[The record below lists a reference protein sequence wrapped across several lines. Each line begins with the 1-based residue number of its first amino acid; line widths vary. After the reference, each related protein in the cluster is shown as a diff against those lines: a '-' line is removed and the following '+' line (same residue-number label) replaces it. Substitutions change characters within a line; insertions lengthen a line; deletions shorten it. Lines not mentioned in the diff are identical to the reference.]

1 MSKYRA
7 LVSIP
12 EFGKDAVCV
21 DWAKPGLLAWKSA
34 VEAKGGKLKANS
46 LTRTCE
52 QQNVL
57 RAKYVAWLNAGK
69 PSPAV
74 AAANKPG
81 RSGHQAGF
89 SIDAQTVGAFPSAP
103 ANKQVDLLW
112 ETGKP
117 HGFTPIIASPDESL
131 SEKWHFDQWGDWKSV
146 KDHMGYETTCLC
158 GALDV
163 GQAGEWQSDE
173 RLVQALL
180 LRLGYDIGEPDGILG
195 KRSVAAL
202 ATLKLP
208 FVKGA
213 SLEPTI
219 IALRAMPASSVWKK
233 VTA

>member
-1 MSKYRA
+1 MPKYRP
-7 LVSIP
+7 LVAIP
-12 EFGKDAVCV
+12 EFGANAVCV
-21 DWAKPGLLAWKSA
+21 DWAKPGLLAWKKS
-34 VEAKGGKLKANS
+34 VEARGGKLVANS
-46 LTRTCE
+46 LTRTCA
-52 QQNVL
+52 QQDVL

-81 RSGHQAGF
+81 KSGHQAGF
-89 SIDAQTVGAFPSAP
+89 SIDAQTGGAFPHEP

-117 HGFTPIIASPDESL
+117 HGFTPIIASPDETQ
-131 SEKWHFDQWGDWKSV
+131 SERWHFDQFGDWATV
-146 KDHMGYETTCLC
+146 KAHLGYETTCLC

-195 KRSVAAL
+195 KRSLAAL
-202 ATLKLP
+202 ATLKIP

-213 SLEPTI
+213 SLEEAI
-219 IALRAMPASSVWKK
+219 ISLRALPASSVWKK
-233 VTA
+233 VVA